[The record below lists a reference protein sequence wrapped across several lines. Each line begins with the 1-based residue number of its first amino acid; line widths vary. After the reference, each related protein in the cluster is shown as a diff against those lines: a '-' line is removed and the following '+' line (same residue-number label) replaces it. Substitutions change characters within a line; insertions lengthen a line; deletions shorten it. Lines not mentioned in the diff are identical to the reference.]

1 MGVRLGKRYLKTLR
15 KMGFRFMRL
24 SDLIV
29 LYPTSFVLYVDRE
42 PSSISYSLILANCV
56 KNFIRM
62 YITHNEFRD
71 YVFKNKLKCDFML
84 VRVHNTS
91 SNNVL
96 DSLVSYIKLSDVEVI
111 KLLERVPI
119 FPRIYQLAQIQEYL
133 LGKVI
138 HGFVYKYHTSS
149 EYPDYNLNVL
159 DPYELEREQYLEIYQ
174 RYFDDNVDIISGV
187 VAGGYP
193 YGYRYLEELLHFSPT
208 PQKGG
213 RGVF

>member
-1 MGVRLGKRYLKTLR
+1 MGVMVMGIKIGKKYIRALK

-29 LYPTSFVLYVDRE
+29 LYPTSFVIYADRE

-71 YVFKNKLKCDFML
+71 YVFKNKLKCDFLL

-91 SNNVL
+91 GGNVY

-119 FPRIYQLAQIQEYL
+119 FPRIYQLAQVEQYL

-138 HGFVYKYHTSS
+138 NGFVYKYHTSP
-149 EYPDYNLNVL
+149 EPINYDLNVL
-159 DPYELEREQYLEIYQ
+159 DPFEIEKPEYLESYQ
-174 RYFDDNVDIISGV
+174 RYFGDNVDIESDSV
-187 VAGGYP
+187 DPQTGG
-193 YGYRYLEELLHFSPT
+193 G
-208 PQKGG
+208 
-213 RGVF
+213 

>member
-1 MGVRLGKRYLKTLR
+1 MVMGIKIGKKYIRALK

-91 SNNVL
+91 GGNVY

-119 FPRIYQLAQIQEYL
+119 FPRIYQLAQVEQYL

-138 HGFVYKYHTSS
+138 NGFVYRYHITP

-159 DPYELEREQYLEIYQ
+159 DPYELEREQYLRLYQ
-174 RYFDDNVDIISGV
+174 EYFGESTGVENNSIDSQSGV
-187 VAGGYP
+187 
-193 YGYRYLEELLHFSPT
+193 
-208 PQKGG
+208 
-213 RGVF
+213 

>member
-29 LYPTSFVLYVDRE
+29 LYPTSFVIYMDRE
-42 PSSISYSLILANCV
+42 PSSISYNMILANCV

-71 YVFKNKLKCDFML
+71 YVFKNKLKCDFLL

-91 SNNVL
+91 GGHVY
-96 DSLVSYIKLSDVEVI
+96 DSLVSYIKLDNTEVI

-119 FPRIYQLAQIQEYL
+119 FPRIYQLVQIQEYL

-138 HGFVYKYHTSS
+138 HGFVYKYHTSP
-149 EYPDYNLNVL
+149 EPINYDLNVL
-159 DPYELEREQYLEIYQ
+159 DPFEIEKEEYLKLYQ
-174 RYFDDNVDIISGV
+174 EYFDNASDIEGDSPQSGV
-187 VAGGYP
+187 
-193 YGYRYLEELLHFSPT
+193 
-208 PQKGG
+208 
-213 RGVF
+213 